1 MFKFTSIILI
11 VQLFCMYHAFKHRR
25 EYYWYLLILFLPFL
39 GSVIYLYVHF
49 ATRQNIDTVKS
60 TIQTTV
66 NSNFEID
73 QLLKESKYADTITNR
88 IKLADAY
95 ASKTKYLQAIALY
108 DSCLEGYNKDDHK
121 TREKLM
127 VARYFVGDYSE
138 VIKHGNLLKDD
149 VAFKKSESRIVY
161 AWSLS
166 ADGQN
171 EKAETEFQ
179 DMDVRFG
186 NYVHRTEYAK
196 YLIEQQRPKESKEL
210 LLSLKDELAHMDNH
224 ERRQKKDIAK
234 EIDKVLKTIV

>member
-1 MFKFTSIILI
+1 M
-11 VQLFCMYHAFKHRR
+11 
-25 EYYWYLLILFLPFL
+25 
-39 GSVIYLYVHF
+39 IYLYVHF

-66 NSNFEID
+66 NSNFEIE
-73 QLLKESKYADTITNR
+73 QLLKESKYADTIANR

-95 ASKTKYLQAIALY
+95 ASKTKYLQAITLY
-108 DSCLEGYNKDDHK
+108 ESCLEGYNKDDHK

-127 VARYFVGDYSE
+127 VARYFVGDNNE
-138 VIKHGNLLKDD
+138 VIKHGDLLKDD

-166 ADGQN
+166 AEGQN
-171 EKAETEFQ
+171 EKAESEFK

-196 YLIEQQRPKESKEL
+196 YLIEQNREKESKEL
-210 LLSLKDELAHMDNH
+210 LLSLQDELSHMERE

-234 EIDKVLKTIV
+234 EIEKVLKTVL